1 MDKPLKDKVA
11 LVTGASSGIG
21 RATALHLA
29 ELGAAVV
36 ISARRAD
43 RLHELADEIEAIG
56 GRVLSF
62 AADAGDVR
70 QIDDLVAQSMAWR
83 KQLDVVVVNAG
94 RGLAGGVLNS
104 DEKAWEEIYRLN
116 VLGAS
121 HLMRVA
127 TQSMVQQKRGD
138 IVVLGSVSGHN
149 ISPFSGF
156 YGSSKW
162 AIAAAAE
169 SLRREVCAH
178 GVRVSTIMPG
188 IVISEFQ
195 GVAGYNHENF
205 ATTMERT
212 GKCLEPRDVARAIGF
227 ILCQPAYVHINELVI
242 RPTGQ
247 DYP

>member
-21 RATALHLA
+21 RATARHLA
-29 ELGAAVV
+29 ELGASVV
-36 ISARRAD
+36 ISARRAE
-43 RLHELADEIEAIG
+43 RLRELAEEIGAIG
-56 GRVLSF
+56 SRVLSF
-62 AADAGDVR
+62 AADAGDNR
-70 QIDDLVAQSMAWR
+70 QIDDLMEKTLAWGKR
-83 KQLDVVVVNAG
+83 LDAVVVNAG

-127 TQSMVQQKRGD
+127 GQKMVQQKRGD

-169 SLRREVCAH
+169 SLRREVCAQ

-195 GVAGYNHENF
+195 GVAGYNNENF
-205 ATTMERT
+205 AATMERT

-227 ILCQPAYVHINELVI
+227 IISQPEYVNINELVI

>member
-29 ELGAAVV
+29 ELGAAMV

-43 RLHELADEIEAIG
+43 RLREVADEIQAIG

-62 AADAGDVR
+62 AVDAGDVR
-70 QIDDLVAQSMAWR
+70 QIDDLMAKTLAWGKR
-83 KQLDVVVVNAG
+83 FDAVVVNAG

-127 TQSMVQQKRGD
+127 AQSMVQQKRGD
-138 IVVLGSVSGHN
+138 ILVLGSVSGHN

-178 GVRVSTIMPG
+178 GIRVSTIMPG

-195 GVAGYNHENF
+195 DVAGYNNENF
-205 ATTMERT
+205 TATMERT
-212 GKCLEPRDVARAIGF
+212 GKCLEPSDVARAIGF
-227 ILCQPAYVHINELVI
+227 ILSQPAYVHINELVI